1 MRLGY
6 KMVLGTAL
14 LVTGTLACPDDTPL
28 YLGGPPGAATS
39 LQLSNSAVAVV
50 VGDSVPIGAVA
61 RDEAGNETATAVT
74 LTACNAAVA
83 TLTGQGAGAPWSTT
97 AFVKGVELGTT
108 CVRAAAD
115 GLQDSIIVRTGPAG
129 MLVVG
134 PDTVGSGNTATYTV
148 NAVDVAG
155 NALSGAP
162 EYEWSSSSKAQLAV
176 AAATGE
182 AAGRGTGSVSI
193 YVRAPG
199 GGNARKTLVVA
210 PGVFGGTLSASSAG
224 PGALITATKAADGAS
239 WDADTKVSVG
249 GVAAFV
255 DLITPSNLTFAV
267 PATGS
272 TAQGVL
278 AFSAIGPDQL
288 AQNGTFTVTKANEDL
303 YSPGNITNDCSDPT
317 NAPDFSA
324 VKSALS
330 WVYLVHDG
338 TAQGSR
344 GCQNS
349 GAVTGYDHYLVYTTG
364 ATDEVIDVEARW
376 TLSGDNDIIVCTT
389 DYSSCPGFG
398 FSGGTLAEL
407 DAVNLQLAANTS
419 YFIIF
424 SPWTANAGVN
434 NVRIKVTKD

>member
-39 LQLSNSAVAVV
+39 LGLSNSAVAVV
-50 VGDSVPIGAVA
+50 VGDSVAIGAVA
-61 RDEAGNETATAVT
+61 RDEAGNETTTAVT

-83 TLTGQGAGAPWSTT
+83 TLTGQGAGAPWSAT

-134 PDTVGSGNTATYTV
+134 PDTVGSGNEATYTV

-155 NALSGAP
+155 NALSGAAA
-162 EYEWSSSSKAQLAV
+162 YEWTSSSKAQLAV
-176 AAATGE
+176 AAATGV
-182 AAGRGTGSVSI
+182 ASGRGTGSVNI
-193 YVRAPG
+193 FVRAPG

-210 PGVFGGTLSASSAG
+210 PGVFGGTLSASSGG

-239 WDADTKVSVG
+239 WDADTQVRVG

-272 TAQGVL
+272 TTQATL

-288 AQNGTFTVTKANEDL
+288 AQNGTFTVSQASADI
-303 YSPGNITNDCSDPT
+303 YQPT
-317 NAPDFSA
+317 NLDATCVGAPLA
-324 VKSALS
+324 PEYATVKSVLG
-330 WVYLVHDG
+330 WVYFTHNGASQG
-338 TAQGSR
+338 TR
-344 GCQNS
+344 GCQNGS
-349 GAVTGYDHYLVYTTG
+349 TGFDHYFKYTTG
-364 ATDEVIDVEARW
+364 ATAETIDVEARW

-389 DYSSCPGFG
+389 DFSACPGFG
-398 FSGGTLAEL
+398 FSGAAFEELGATNLA
-407 DAVNLQLAANTS
+407 LAANTT
-419 YFIIF
+419 YYVMYV
-424 SPWTANAGVN
+424 PWTANAGTN
-434 NVRIKVTKD
+434 NIRMKIISK